1 MPARTK
7 KAKLKSTQFEKLNIT
22 ELQILNKYTML
33 SRKSKKKSEQIFKK
47 VNITIT
53 NYLSSFFAKRKNN

>member
-47 VNITIT
+47 VNV
-53 NYLSSFFAKRKNN
+53 YNN